1 MGVVFLLVAL
11 PAVAVLALMFSVFS
25 GIPAL
30 VLSTMI
36 LFAIGCLV
44 NAAREWD
51 APAAGHARRRAAASR
66 RT

>member
-11 PAVAVLALMFSVFS
+11 PAVAVLALVVTVFE
-25 GIPAL
+25 GLPAI

-36 LFAIGCLV
+36 LGTIGSIV
-44 NAAREWD
+44 HAAREWD
-51 APAAGHARRRAAASR
+51 APRSK